1 MIPTFHP
8 LRVRE
13 VRRETANAISVS
25 FEVPPEL
32 RDAYRFTQGQYLT
45 LRTQVGGEELRRSYS
60 ICCGEDDY
68 AERGELR
75 VAIRKVPGGRFS
87 GHANEALRAGAT
99 LEVMTPE
106 GRFHPRAA
114 PGIARHHVAFAAG
127 SGITPILSLMR
138 TTLAREPGSRFTL
151 VYGNRSVDTVLFLE
165 ALEALKNRYLERV
178 RLYHVLSRQPQDI
191 ELFNGRIDAA
201 KVRAFMQALIPA
213 TTIDE
218 AYVCG
223 PSSMIDEVEG
233 ALLEAGI
240 PRPRVHCE
248 RFGVPDSASAP
259 GVAGVAGKGTSA
271 IAGRIDRTAE
281 HDPGQAARLT
291 VILDGKSRELAFPY
305 QGAPLLDTAL
315 AAGLPLPYAC
325 KGGVCCTCRA
335 KLLEGE
341 VRMDKNFTLEDWELA
356 QGFVLTCQSHPVSER
371 VVVSYDER

>member
-8 LRVRE
+8 LRVLE
-13 VRRETANAISVS
+13 VRPETADAISVA
-25 FEVPPEL
+25 FEVPSEL

-45 LRTQVGGEELRRSYS
+45 LRAQVGGEDLRRSYS

-68 AERGELR
+68 AARGELR

-87 GHANEALRAGAT
+87 SHANEVLRAGAT
-99 LEVMTPE
+99 LDVMTPE
-106 GRFHPRAA
+106 GRFHSRRSTSA
-114 PGIARHHVAFAAG
+114 ARHHVAFAAG

-151 VYGNRSVDTVLFLE
+151 VYGNRSVDTILFLE
-165 ALEALKNRYLERV
+165 PLEALKNRYLDRV

-191 ELFNGRIDAA
+191 ELFNGRIDAS
-201 KVRAFMQALIPA
+201 KVRAFMASLIPA
-213 TTIDE
+213 ATVDE

-233 ALLEAGI
+233 ALLEAGV
-240 PRPRVHCE
+240 PRQQVHCE
-248 RFGVPDSASAP
+248 RFGVPDSAGLP
-259 GVAGVAGKGTSA
+259 GKGTA
-271 IAGRIDRTAE
+271 ATAAAFSPGAE
-281 HDPGQAARLT
+281 QASGQAARLT

-315 AAGLPLPYAC
+315 AAGMPLPYAC

-341 VRMDKNFTLEDWELA
+341 VRMDKNYTLEDWELA